1 MSPYNK
7 MCSSFTVT
15 VELLHDICVQSTL
28 AYVTTQVINK
38 TGCLLEAIFN

>member
-15 VELLHDICVQSTL
+15 VELLRDICVQSTL
-28 AYVTTQVINK
+28 AYMTTQAINK
-38 TGCLLEAIFN
+38 AGCLLEVIFN